1 MKPAVPVPRRDV
13 VRRMLPD
20 VSMTVADGRVF
31 ATGDY
36 RHRKHLVLILFP
48 EPPGAAGIPHLS
60 SLSSRYE
67 EFTME
72 NAEILAVLPA
82 FPPGSSAR
90 GGHPFPVFEDREG
103 TLRDALSGKPAAGMS
118 CPTVYVAD
126 RYGEIFRSLE
136 VPGGDPFPLEEVL
149 SWLRFLERLCPE

>member
-1 MKPAVPVPRRDV
+1 MV
-13 VRRMLPD
+13 PD
-20 VSMTVADGRVF
+20 VTMTAADGRVF
-31 ATGDY
+31 ATGDF

-48 EPPGAAGIPHLS
+48 EPPGAAGIPLLS
-60 SLSSRYE
+60 TLSSRYE

-72 NAEILAVLPA
+72 NAEILVVIPA
-82 FPPGSSAR
+82 FPPDFLAR
-90 GGHPFPVFEDREG
+90 GGRPFPVFEDRDG
-103 TLRDALSGKPAAGMS
+103 TLRDMLAGQQAPGIS
-118 CPTVYVAD
+118 RTVVCVAD